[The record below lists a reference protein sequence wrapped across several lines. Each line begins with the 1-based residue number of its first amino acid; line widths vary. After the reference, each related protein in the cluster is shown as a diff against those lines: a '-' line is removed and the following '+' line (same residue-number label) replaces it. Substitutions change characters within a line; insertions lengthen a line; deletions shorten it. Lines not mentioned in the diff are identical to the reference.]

1 MQKITLKIGLETDGD
16 YSLHNN
22 ELYNMT
28 YDDAGGY
35 FYNFVF
41 DDNTEPQP
49 WEETC
54 TSSREP
60 AYRALDLLEK
70 MLCDIRVASGHYYIM
85 DYIFHMFDD
94 AIHAIYRREPQFE
107 SSVSGNY
114 EGTFIEVYCEE
125 DCNYAKSS

>member
-1 MQKITLKIGLETDGD
+1 MQKITLTIGLETDGD
-16 YSLHNN
+16 YSLTNN
-22 ELYNMT
+22 DLYLMPW
-28 YDDAGGY
+28 DGSGY
-35 FYNFVF
+35 FHDFVF

-49 WEETC
+49 WEDPY

-70 MLCDIRVASGHYYIM
+70 MLCDINVASGHYYIM

-114 EGTFIEVYCEE
+114 EGTSIEVYCEE
-125 DCNYAKSS
+125 DYSCGE

>member
-16 YSLHNN
+16 YSLTDND
-22 ELYNMT
+22 LYLMPW
-28 YDDAGGY
+28 DGSGY
-35 FYNFVF
+35 FHNFVF
-41 DDNTEPQP
+41 DNNTEPQP
-49 WEETC
+49 WEEPY

-60 AYRALDLLEK
+60 TYRSIALLEK
-70 MLCDIRVASGHYYIM
+70 MLCDIHVASGHYYIM
-85 DYIFHMFDD
+85 DDIFHMFDD

-125 DCNYAKSS
+125 DCNYAE

>member
-16 YSLHNN
+16 YSLADND
-22 ELYNMT
+22 LYLMPW
-28 YDDAGGY
+28 DGSGY
-35 FYNFVF
+35 FHNFVF
-41 DDNTEPQP
+41 DNNTKPQP
-49 WEETC
+49 WEEPY

-85 DYIFHMFDD
+85 DDIFHMFDD

-107 SSVSGNY
+107 SFVSGNY
-114 EGTFIEVYCEE
+114 EGTFIEVHCEGDVNCAE
-125 DCNYAKSS
+125 

>member
-16 YSLHNN
+16 YSLTNN
-22 ELYNMT
+22 DLYFMT
-28 YDDAGGY
+28 WDGSGY
-35 FYNFVF
+35 FHNFVF
-41 DDNTEPQP
+41 ENDTEAQP
-49 WEETC
+49 WEEPYTA
-54 TSSREP
+54 SREP

-70 MLCDIRVASGHYYIM
+70 MLCDIDVASGHYYIM

-125 DCNYAKSS
+125 V